1 MTFVRRVTLQL
12 TPLLDLMLIVIF
24 AQYMEVK
31 MVAKQEI
38 DRVASERQE
47 TVDENEILRKR
58 VDQWETQQQEFD
70 HAQYREREQLGQ
82 VVRELFRMPDSTL
95 NKLIQPRSQTES
107 GGLSSTEIA
116 DLKARFQKLA
126 NSTGEQVIDHLLT
139 FNEMRKQ
146 FDVWDFYLNEDG
158 ILQITIGQDRQQIK
172 SKVIESPE
180 IFVEVVLQVRKQ
192 FPPTKNSILILCSYG
207 DCQLS
212 HRLAMTRG
220 LPSLAERMK
229 NDGQG
234 TQSFEYAVFGYLKI
248 MRRYIYNI
256 FYGNIF
262 GFSNITDYSLNNF
275 FSNIN
280 SYISFVY

>member
-38 DRVASERQE
+38 DRAASERQE
-47 TVDENEILRKR
+47 TVDENEILRQR
-58 VDQWETQQQEFD
+58 VDQWEAQQKEFD
-70 HAQYREREQLGQ
+70 HAQHSEREQLGQ
-82 VVRELFRMPDSTL
+82 VVRELFRIPDTTL
-95 NKLIQPRSQTES
+95 NKLIQPRSQTEA
-107 GGLSSTEIA
+107 GGLASTEIA

-126 NSTGEQVIDHLLT
+126 NSSGEQVIDHLLT

-158 ILQITIGQDRQQIK
+158 TLQITIGQDRQQVQ

-180 IFVEVVLQVRKQ
+180 IFVGVVLQVRKQ
-192 FPPTKNSILILCSYG
+192 FPSTKNSILILCSYG

-220 LPSLAERMK
+220 LAPLAERMK

-234 TQSFEYAVFGYLKI
+234 TQTFEYAVFGYRPQPELK
-248 MRRYIYNI
+248 R
-256 FYGNIF
+256 
-262 GFSNITDYSLNNF
+262 
-275 FSNIN
+275 
-280 SYISFVY
+280 

>member
-146 FDVWDFYLNEDG
+146 FDVWDFYLNADG
-158 ILQITIGQDRQQIK
+158 TLQITIGQDRQQIK

-234 TQSFEYAVFGYLKI
+234 TQSFEYAVFGYRPQPELK
-248 MRRYIYNI
+248 RK
-256 FYGNIF
+256 
-262 GFSNITDYSLNNF
+262 
-275 FSNIN
+275 
-280 SYISFVY
+280 

>member
-1 MTFVRRVTLQL
+1 MNFRRRVTLQL

-38 DRVASERQE
+38 DRVDSQRQE
-47 TVDENEILRKR
+47 TADENAILRQR
-58 VDQWETQQQEFD
+58 VDQWEAEQRESNQTL
-70 HAQYREREQLGQ
+70 HHEREKLGQ
-82 VVRELFRMPDSTL
+82 VVRELFRIPDTTL
-95 NKLIQPRSQTES
+95 NKLIQPRSQTET
-107 GGLSSTEIA
+107 GGLSSAEIA

-146 FDVWDFYLNEDG
+146 FDVWDCYLNEDG
-158 ILQITIGQDRQQIK
+158 TLQITIGQDRQQIK

-212 HRLAMTRG
+212 HRLSMTRG

-229 NDGQG
+229 RDGHG
-234 TQSFEYAVFGYLKI
+234 TQSFEYAVFGYRPQPELK
-248 MRRYIYNI
+248 
-256 FYGNIF
+256 
-262 GFSNITDYSLNNF
+262 L
-275 FSNIN
+275 
-280 SYISFVY
+280 

>member
-47 TVDENEILRKR
+47 TVDENEVLRQR
-58 VDQWETQQQEFD
+58 VDQWEAQQRESE
-70 HAQYREREQLGQ
+70 HTEHRERERLGQ
-82 VVRELFRMPDSTL
+82 VIRELFRIPDPTL
-95 NKLIQPRSQTES
+95 NKLIQSISQTEA
-107 GGLSSTEIA
+107 GGLSPTEIA

-139 FNEMRKQ
+139 FHEMRKQ

-158 ILQITIGQDRQQIK
+158 TLQITIGQERQQII
-172 SKVIESPE
+172 SKTVIESPE
-180 IFVEVVLQVRKQ
+180 IFVDVVLQVRKQ

-220 LPSLAERMK
+220 LPSLARRMK

-234 TQSFEYAVFGYLKI
+234 TQTFEYAVFGYRPQPELK
-248 MRRYIYNI
+248 
-256 FYGNIF
+256 
-262 GFSNITDYSLNNF
+262 L
-275 FSNIN
+275 
-280 SYISFVY
+280 

>member
-47 TVDENEILRKR
+47 AVDENELLRNR
-58 VDQWETQQQEFD
+58 VGQWEAQQQVFD
-70 HAQYREREQLGQ
+70 HAQQREREQLGQ

-95 NKLIQPRSQTES
+95 NKLIQPRSRTET

-146 FDVWDFYLNEDG
+146 FDVWDFYLNADG
-158 ILQITIGQDRQQIK
+158 TLQITIGQDRQQIK

-234 TQSFEYAVFGYLKI
+234 TQSFEYAVFGYRPQPELKP
-248 MRRYIYNI
+248 
-256 FYGNIF
+256 
-262 GFSNITDYSLNNF
+262 
-275 FSNIN
+275 
-280 SYISFVY
+280 

>member
-1 MTFVRRVTLQL
+1 MNFRRRVTLQL

-47 TVDENEILRKR
+47 TADENELLKQR
-58 VDQWETQQQEFD
+58 VDQWERQQRDIDQTQ
-70 HAQYREREQLGQ
+70 HIEREQLGQ
-82 VVRELFRMPDSTL
+82 IVRELFRIPDATL
-95 NKLIQPRSQTES
+95 NKLIQPRSQTETA
-107 GGLSSTEIA
+107 GFSSTEIA

-146 FDVWDFYLNEDG
+146 FEIWDFYLNEDG
-158 ILQITIGQDRQQIK
+158 SLQITIGQDRQQIK

-180 IFVEVVLQVRKQ
+180 AFVEVVLQVRKQ

-212 HRLAMTRG
+212 HRLSMTRG

-234 TQSFEYAVFGYLKI
+234 TQSFEYAVFGYRPQPELK
-248 MRRYIYNI
+248 R
-256 FYGNIF
+256 
-262 GFSNITDYSLNNF
+262 
-275 FSNIN
+275 
-280 SYISFVY
+280 

>member
-47 TVDENEILRKR
+47 AVDENELLRNR
-58 VDQWETQQQEFD
+58 VGQWEAQQQVFD
-70 HAQYREREQLGQ
+70 HAQQREREQLGQ

-95 NKLIQPRSQTES
+95 NKLIQPRSRTET

-234 TQSFEYAVFGYLKI
+234 TQSFEYAVFGYRPQPELKP
-248 MRRYIYNI
+248 
-256 FYGNIF
+256 
-262 GFSNITDYSLNNF
+262 
-275 FSNIN
+275 
-280 SYISFVY
+280 

>member
-1 MTFVRRVTLQL
+1 MNFRRRVTLQL

-31 MVAKQEI
+31 MVATQEI
-38 DRVASERQE
+38 DRVTSERRE
-47 TVDENEILRKR
+47 TAGENEILRQR
-58 VDQWETQQQEFD
+58 VDQWEAEQRESNQTQ
-70 HAQYREREQLGQ
+70 HNEREQLGQ
-82 VVRELFRMPDSTL
+82 VVRELFRIPDTTL
-95 NKLIQPRSQTES
+95 NKLIQPRSQTEA
-107 GGLSSTEIA
+107 GGLSLTEIA

-158 ILQITIGQDRQQIK
+158 TLQITIGQDRQQIQ
-172 SKVIESPE
+172 SRVIESPE
-180 IFVEVVLQVRKQ
+180 IFVDVVLKVRKQ

-212 HRLAMTRG
+212 HRLSMTRG

-229 NDGQG
+229 RDGHG
-234 TQSFEYAVFGYLKI
+234 TQSFEYAVFGYRPQPELK
-248 MRRYIYNI
+248 
-256 FYGNIF
+256 
-262 GFSNITDYSLNNF
+262 L
-275 FSNIN
+275 
-280 SYISFVY
+280 